1 MGGHLG
7 GTLEVGS
14 YKVAGYTLKLVTLF
28 FFSWLRRRKMKKG
41 YALLRP
47 DRQADLS
54 LAKRKAPI
62 GDFAR
67 CDARPRLCLWKPQ
80 AFEKA

>member
-1 MGGHLG
+1 MGDHLG
-7 GTLEVGS
+7 GTLEVDP

-54 LAKRKAPI
+54 PKREAPLRS
-62 GDFAR
+62 FAR
-67 CDARPRLCLWKPQ
+67 CDARP
-80 AFEKA
+80 AFRRRRTKNF